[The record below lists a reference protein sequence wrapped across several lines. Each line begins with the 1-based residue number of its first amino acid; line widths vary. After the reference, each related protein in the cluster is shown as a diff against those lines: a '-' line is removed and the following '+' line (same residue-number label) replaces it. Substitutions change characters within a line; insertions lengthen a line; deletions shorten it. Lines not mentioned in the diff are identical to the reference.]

1 MQHLNEARINQL
13 VKFISKM
20 ENNLKTELFEN
31 FKNSKLM
38 QLFGAEISN
47 INDDYFEIRVPQK
60 DFMMRSAG
68 MFNGATIATLIDVS
82 SYASALTKSNTHYY
96 ATVELKINYLS
107 PAIGE
112 NLIAKAEVIKR
123 GKVLTVVRSDIYVAK
138 QGSETLVATSLVT
151 LMQLENENYS
161 NQIH

>member
-1 MQHLNEARINQL
+1 
-13 VKFISKM
+13 M
-20 ENNLKTELFEN
+20 ENNLKTELFGN

-47 INDDYFEIRVPQK
+47 IKDDYFEIRVPQK

-68 MFNGATIATLIDVS
+68 MFNGATMATLVDVS

-107 PAIGE
+107 PAIGD

-138 QGSETLVATSLVT
+138 QGAETLVATSLVT
-151 LMQLENENYS
+151 LMQLKNENYR